1 MINNSGKEMNEVCIK
16 ECGDYETKNDFCAA
30 LDGICTGIYI
40 WMCIKLVE
48 QLTVKVAI
56 YGWEKFKL
64 VTH

>member
-30 LDGICTGIYI
+30 LDGLCTGIYMDVYWI
-40 WMCIKLVE
+40 SGTDYCKM
-48 QLTVKVAI
+48 AI
-56 YGWEKFKL
+56 YGSEKFKL